1 VPATFS
7 VLATVELGT
16 PATVIRLAGH
26 ARLPCPR
33 IGLRLRR
40 IREGQHKSLQV
51 ISGLAGMSTSTL
63 HHVEHGRREL
73 TLSEIVA
80 LANALQIDPWK
91 LIKLPIFAPTNA
103 PTDALEGREQ
113 QGAVACS

>member
-1 VPATFS
+1 MNQNA
-7 VLATVELGT
+7 
-16 PATVIRLAGH
+16 
-26 ARLPCPR
+26 ARDAR
-33 IGLRLRR
+33 RAIGQRLRR
-40 IREGQHKSLQV
+40 IREDQHKSLQV

-91 LIKLPIFAPTNA
+91 LIELPIFTPINA
-103 PTDALEGREQ
+103 HTDALEGRGQ
-113 QGAVACS
+113 QGAAAIFSRRSERVVQERTS

>member
-1 VPATFS
+1 VNQSA
-7 VLATVELGT
+7 
-16 PATVIRLAGH
+16 
-26 ARLPCPR
+26 ARDAR
-33 IGLRLRR
+33 RTIGLRLRR
-40 IREGQHKSLQV
+40 IREDQHKSLQV

-91 LIKLPIFAPTNA
+91 LIKLPILAPTNGH
-103 PTDALEGREQ
+103 TDTTGGTTQALTPSDHASQET
-113 QGAVACS
+113 GANSRLSKP